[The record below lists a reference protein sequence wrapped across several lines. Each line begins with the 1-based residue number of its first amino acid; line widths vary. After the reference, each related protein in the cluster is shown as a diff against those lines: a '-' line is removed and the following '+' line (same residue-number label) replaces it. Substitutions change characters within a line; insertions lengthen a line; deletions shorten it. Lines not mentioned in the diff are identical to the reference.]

1 MTITCAGS
9 ISSTLENLDAPNV
22 EAMGELSTEFRTY
35 HYLSGLVLTEL
46 AFVLDGKYVNSTSI
60 HIHVHVQ

>member
-1 MTITCAGS
+1 MPHDCHMMYAGS
-9 ISSTLENLDAPNV
+9 ISSTLENLDVPNV

-46 AFVLDGKYVNSTSI
+46 ALVLDGK
-60 HIHVHVQ
+60 